1 MGEGSSPKIIMY
13 TDGSSLGNP
22 GPGGYGTLLLFENF
36 RKELSAG
43 YRLTTNNRMELMAVI
58 AGLEALKHKNSDVTI
73 YTDSRYIVDAV
84 EKGWLINWIR
94 IRFKNKKNS
103 DLWLRFYDLY
113 QLHRVKFIWVKGH
126 ASIPGNERC
135 DQLAV
140 AAANGTDLVD
150 DNGFITIGD

>member
-1 MGEGSSPKIIMY
+1 MY

-22 GPGGYGTLLLFENF
+22 GPGGYGTLLLYGKH

-58 AGLEALKHKNSDVTI
+58 AGLEALKHKDSGVTI

-84 EKGWLINWIR
+84 EKGWLINWIK

-103 DLWLRFYDLY
+103 DLWMRFYELY
-113 QLHRVKFIWVKGH
+113 QLHRVKFVWVKGH

-140 AAANGTDLVD
+140 AAAKGSDLSD
-150 DNGFITIGD
+150 DTGFITVEH